1 VLALLTAELGLR
13 SSARVAVAEIRGQNR
28 AVPIVKEPR
37 PLPSPLDP
45 HGEPNVFV
53 LDVPYAG
60 ARVEASVFF
69 GVSSFEARWDFD

>member
-1 VLALLTAELGLR
+1 
-13 SSARVAVAEIRGQNR
+13 
-28 AVPIVKEPR
+28 VPIVKEPR